1 METEATNVSAEY
13 TTDPDAPVWDE
24 HALDELREIGGDEL
38 VKRVVR
44 QSIRD
49 AEERIEE
56 LSETCPE
63 AGVNTWREAAHA
75 LHGIALSIGAIRLS
89 QIVADTLQREKLEH
103 AQNYVLDFAQYLS
116 EVREVLAV
124 LLV

>member
-1 METEATNVSAEY
+1 MEMEATNVSAEY
-13 TTDPDAPVWDE
+13 TTDPDAPIWDE
-24 HALDELREIGGDEL
+24 HALDEMREIGGDEL

-56 LSETCPE
+56 LSETCSE
-63 AGVNTWREAAHA
+63 AGASTWREAAHA
-75 LHGIALSIGAIRLS
+75 LHGIALSIGAMRLS
-89 QIVADTLQREKLEH
+89 QIVAETLQREKLEH
-103 AQNYVLDFAQYLS
+103 AQNYVVDFVQHLS
-116 EVREVLAV
+116 DVREVLAA